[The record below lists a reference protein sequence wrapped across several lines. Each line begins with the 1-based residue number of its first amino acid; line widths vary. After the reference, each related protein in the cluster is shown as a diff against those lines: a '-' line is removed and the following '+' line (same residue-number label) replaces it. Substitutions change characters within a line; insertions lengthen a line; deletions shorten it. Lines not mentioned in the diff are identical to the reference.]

1 LHFDF
6 ALSKTPIQKI
16 QRSNDPA
23 MSVSWRPP
31 DYLTVEVI
39 SWDLPIVL
47 HPFDPFVAS
56 DVIYCSASNQ
66 KTSATESNIL
76 VLK

>member
-1 LHFDF
+1 MHFDF
-6 ALSKTPIQKI
+6 ALSKTQISKI

-23 MSVSWRPP
+23 MSVSWHPP
-31 DYLTVEVI
+31 DHLVVQVI

-56 DVIYCSASNQ
+56 DLIYCSSNNN
-66 KTSATESNIL
+66 KLSETNRL